1 MHHFGHTGENSIN
14 KFMQGI
20 KDKEQINSIIKKRMK
35 CFGEEYEKAQG
46 HIGEDVTLSFEH
58 NEQSALVF
66 YELLNNGDINLDRVD
81 VNKMIY
87 AILAHSTTRVAEC
100 PKDLVAQVVRHTD
113 KIEYRNKDFD
123 EVASYIKPEK
133 IRNRAYA
140 EKTSKERIDEI
151 KKNIVKEA
159 IQKGKIDDNMES
171 LKELKQL
178 RKDYEAAIYFLK
190 EGRKG
195 LLTSENIERNKIII
209 TKLLEYYY
217 ANPDKISAKS
227 YHPITPINCEVKED
241 LYSIYDSKKNS
252 HCTRIEKAINFIL
265 SMDNISAEKKY
276 LRLVKQRIVLGK
288 GMGIEPITEEERQAI
303 RDEQEEERIEKWRA
317 EEFRKSNQPHTKQEI
332 KNMLRARDCQFM
344 EELTPKGIEV
354 MKKTE
359 KKIEEDT
366 RMDNWLC
373 EQMEE
378 ADLAR
383 KYNRKEKITKIINRM
398 IGEKSDNEKRS
409 GAVIY
414 YPEMLRKQLELQ
426 GEAEDYG
433 ER

>member
-1 MHHFGHTGENSIN
+1 
-14 KFMQGI
+14 MQGI
-20 KDKEQINSIIKKRMK
+20 NDKEQINSIIKKRMK

-100 PKDLVAQVVRHTD
+100 PKDLVAQAVRHTD

-123 EVASYIKPEK
+123 EVASYIKSEK

-171 LKELKQL
+171 LEELKQL

-217 ANPDKISAKS
+217 ANPDDISTKYYS
-227 YHPITPINCEVKED
+227 PVTPINSEAEED
-241 LYSIYDSKKNS
+241 LHSVYDTLKSS
-252 HCTRIEKAINFIL
+252 DCTRLEKVVNFIL
-265 SMDNISAEKKY
+265 SMDNRRAEKQY
-276 LRLVKQRIVLGK
+276 LRLVKQRIVSGE
-288 GMGIEPITEEERQAI
+288 GIQPITEKERQAI

-317 EEFRKSNQPHTKQEI
+317 KEFEKSNQPHTKQEI
-332 KNMLRARDCQFM
+332 KNMLRVRDSKFIDK
-344 EELTPKGIEV
+344 LTPKGIEV

-359 KKIEEDT
+359 KKIEEDAQI
-366 RMDNWLC
+366 DNLLY
-373 EQMEE
+373 EQMEQ

-383 KYNRKEKITKIINRM
+383 KYNRKTEKNKIVNGI
-398 IGEKSDNEKRS
+398 IGEESKIPNDEKRR
-409 GAVIY
+409 AAAIHAKK
-414 YPEMLRKQLELQ
+414 MWKKQQRLQ
-426 GEAEDYG
+426 RNETAGHG